1 MAKTER
7 SMHMSVKLR
16 GIVILMAALV
26 CFALLFS
33 CFFMA
38 YESGHNCCQERC
50 AICCLVSFYRSLIKT
65 VCTVLIVLGVVMA
78 VFCSLWFLGEEIP
91 VLRICPTL
99 VVNKVKLSN

>member
-1 MAKTER
+1 
-7 SMHMSVKLR
+7 MSVKLR

-99 VVNKVKLSN
+99 VVYKVKLSN

>member
-1 MAKTER
+1 
-7 SMHMSVKLR
+7 MSVKLR

>member
-1 MAKTER
+1 MVKTER

-16 GIVILMAALV
+16 RIVILMAALV
-26 CFALLFS
+26 CFTLLFS
-33 CFFMA
+33 CLFMA
-38 YESGHNCCQERC
+38 YESGH
-50 AICCLVSFYRSLIKT
+50 ICCLVSFYRSLIKT